1 MFSCSGVSHVAVL
14 GCNNK
19 HLLPAQSICKSVNK
33 YFGFDKFLF
42 VLNLPDPSLRA
53 IDLSIIPS
61 RSPLQYFVQP
71 FMKLKIRNTNPKYK
85 DKIQDFYKK

>member
-19 HLLPAQSICKSVNK
+19 HLLPAQSICTSVNK
-33 YFGFDKFLF
+33 YFGFDKFLL
-42 VLNLPDPSLRA
+42 VLDLPDPSLRA

-61 RSPLQYFVQP
+61 RSPLQYFVLT
-71 FMKLKIRNTNPKYK
+71 FMNLKERK
-85 DKIQDFYKK
+85 